1 MLDGWVAVT
10 GDGGLD
16 DAALTRVQTVIEQYW
31 EMPPFWM

>member
-16 DAALTRVQTVIEQYW
+16 PEALAAIREVIEDLWAIKPAYQ
-31 EMPPFWM
+31 